1 MASFQPNPQEA
12 ERINTALCA
21 WRQGDVALDAQW
33 FLHAADPQQPLT
45 TVSAQ
50 SSGEGPTALTSEVE
64 GVVVVT
70 QTCDIVRACTERP
83 FVEVVPLVQVD
94 ARVLQEVQ
102 KGRRPAYAY
111 IPTLA
116 ARQLVADLDRV
127 MTVEKSLV
135 ASWTRTPGW
144 ETDPQAR
151 ELAQAL
157 ARKRVR
163 FAFPD
168 DFTHFVRK
176 LQGRLQEKHEKQSE
190 EGRALRALR
199 EIRVSA
205 TPSWEAPDISL
216 TFWFILDEDP
226 AELQR
231 QELSTHLDAW
241 LALVPASGR
250 FKSVSGFAVMLE
262 DMTAKDYVES
272 DRLDL
277 DHLSSR
283 GRDGTSWGGARHSG
297 S

>member
-1 MASFQPNPQEA
+1 MVLFQPNPQEA
-12 ERINTALCA
+12 ERIDTALAA
-21 WRQGDVALDAQW
+21 WRQGDAALDVQW
-33 FLHAADPQQPLT
+33 FLHAADPSQPLT
-45 TVSAQ
+45 EVSAQ
-50 SSGEGPTALTSEVE
+50 ASGEGPTALTSEVE

-83 FVEVVPLVQVD
+83 FVEVVPLVRVE

-102 KGRRPAYAY
+102 KGRRPAYAF
-111 IPTLA
+111 IPAGA

-144 ETDPQAR
+144 ETDSQAR
-151 ELAQAL
+151 DIAQAL
-157 ARKRVR
+157 SRKRVR

-176 LQGRLQEKHEKQSE
+176 LQGRLQEKHEKQTE

-199 EIRVSA
+199 EIRVRA
-205 TPSWEAPDISL
+205 TPSWDAPDIEL
-216 TFWFILDEDP
+216 TFWFISDEDM
-226 AELQR
+226 AGFQR
-231 QELSTHLDAW
+231 QELRVHLDAW

-250 FKSVSGFAVMLE
+250 FKSVSGFMVLLE
-262 DMTAKDYVES
+262 DMTGRDYVES

-283 GRDGTSWGGARHSG
+283 RT
-297 S
+297 